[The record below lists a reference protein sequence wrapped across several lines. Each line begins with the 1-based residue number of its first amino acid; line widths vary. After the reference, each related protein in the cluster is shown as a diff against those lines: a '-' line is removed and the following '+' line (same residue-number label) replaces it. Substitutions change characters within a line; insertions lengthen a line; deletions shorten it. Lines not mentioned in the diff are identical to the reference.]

1 MILRS
6 DFKACVSYNCLANI
20 ASYAEAL
27 AFASESYCCIAEN
40 TNVQGTPLTLEP
52 PHKIASQTTSLQNG
66 QSRQH
71 YTLKLS
77 CRGTFASVIRQGLP
91 TGTKNNCIPML

>member
-1 MILRS
+1 M
-6 DFKACVSYNCLANI
+6 SYNCLANI

-52 PHKIASQTTSLQNG
+52 PHQIASQNNEPANA

-71 YTLKLS
+71 YTLELS
-77 CRGTFASVIRQGLP
+77 CRGTFASVHSARSSDW
-91 TGTKNNCIPML
+91 N